1 MCIERI
7 NKVEVFSDGD
17 FVADYENGIY
27 TVLFKSK
34 PLALKLNADW
44 YFNIDMSQE
53 EHGIN
58 FLRLNKQTIPDVEG
72 NVFLCAL
79 ETLNMIIER

>member
-1 MCIERI
+1 MCLEKI
-7 NKVEVFSDGD
+7 NKLEVFSDGN
-17 FVADYENGIY
+17 FKAEYENGIY
-27 TVLFKSK
+27 TVLFKNK

-44 YFNIDMSQE
+44 YFNIDISRK

-58 FLRLNKQTIPDVEG
+58 YSRLNKQTVPDVDG
-72 NVFLCAL
+72 GVFLCAV